1 MVLNLLPAF
10 YLLGWDFLVQMFYKL
25 MLCLASCTCSGQNGT
40 TGGGG
45 GGGGAGVKWAHHIQL
60 NSPALPDFID
70 ETKTTK
76 ENRI

>member
-10 YLLGWDFLVQMFYKL
+10 YLLGWDFLVQMFYKQ
-25 MLCLASCTCSGQNGT
+25 MLCTSCTCSGQNGT

-45 GGGGAGVKWAHHIQL
+45 GGLPNFIDE
-60 NSPALPDFID
+60 PDFID

>member
-1 MVLNLLPAF
+1 MGFFSKNVLQADAL
-10 YLLGWDFLVQMFYKL
+10 YIVHVQWTEWYHW
-25 MLCLASCTCSGQNGT
+25 
-40 TGGGG
+40 
-45 GGGGAGVKWAHHIQL
+45 GAGVKWAHHVQL

>member
-1 MVLNLLPAF
+1 MGFFSTNVLQADALS
-10 YLLGWDFLVQMFYKL
+10 GIVHVQWTEWYHW
-25 MLCLASCTCSGQNGT
+25 
-40 TGGGG
+40 GGGG

>member
-10 YLLGWDFLVQMFYKL
+10 YLLGWDFLVQMFYKQ
-25 MLCLASCTCSGQNGT
+25 MLCTSFTCSGQNGT
-40 TGGGG
+40 TGG
-45 GGGGAGVKWAHHIQL
+45 AGVKWAHHVQL